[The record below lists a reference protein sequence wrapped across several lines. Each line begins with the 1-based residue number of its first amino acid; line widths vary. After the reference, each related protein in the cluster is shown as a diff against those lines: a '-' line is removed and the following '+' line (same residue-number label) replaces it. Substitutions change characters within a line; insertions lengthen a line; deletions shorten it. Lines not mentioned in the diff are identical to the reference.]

1 MVVKLMELLL
11 LSVFYFIYLLIEIG
25 IVISMSFL
33 FLLVLLGVLLEEI
46 IFNLYTLLKKI

>member
-1 MVVKLMELLL
+1 MELLL
-11 LSVFYFIYLLIEIG
+11 LSVFYFIYLIIEIG
-25 IVISMSFL
+25 IVISMCFL

>member
-1 MVVKLMELLL
+1 MELLL
-11 LSVFYFIYLLIEIG
+11 WSVFYFIYLLIEIG